1 VLLYT
6 GTIPKKDREIR
17 KNKQEKLVMISAKFL
32 AIVGGMSLLLAE
44 AVSANAAAATLR
56 VRCEVRSNRSKI
68 SVDGKRIK
76 STGSV
81 TAVVTNTGGS
91 SVTADPKPIVLKQ
104 VEFDFDSDDDDI
116 ADGATAIPA
125 DFIDRNNPHV
135 TASIPELG
143 LSKTA
148 TCKVRK

>member
-1 VLLYT
+1 M
-6 GTIPKKDREIR
+6 K
-17 KNKQEKLVMISAKFL
+17 SAKFL
-32 AIVGGMSLLLAE
+32 AIMGGVSLLLAE
-44 AVSANAAAATLR
+44 AASANAAAATLR

-81 TAVVTNTGGS
+81 TAVVTNTDGL
-91 SVTADPKPIVLKQ
+91 SVTAPAKPIVLKQ
-104 VEFDFDSDDDDI
+104 VEFDFDSDSGDI
-116 ADGATAIPA
+116 ADGATPISP

-135 TASIPELG
+135 TASIPALG

-148 TCKVRK
+148 TCRVKK

>member
-1 VLLYT
+1 
-6 GTIPKKDREIR
+6 
-17 KNKQEKLVMISAKFL
+17 MISAKFL

>member
-1 VLLYT
+1 M
-6 GTIPKKDREIR
+6 K
-17 KNKQEKLVMISAKFL
+17 SAKFL
-32 AIVGGMSLLLAE
+32 AIVGGMSLILAE
-44 AVSANAAAATLR
+44 AGSATAAAATLR

>member
-1 VLLYT
+1 M
-6 GTIPKKDREIR
+6 R
-17 KNKQEKLVMISAKFL
+17 SAKFL

-44 AVSANAAAATLR
+44 AGSATAAAATLR

-76 STGSV
+76 STDSV
-81 TAVVTNTGGS
+81 TAVVTNTDGI

-104 VEFDFDSDDDDI
+104 VDFDFDSDPGDV
-116 ADGATAIPA
+116 ADGATPISPN
-125 DFIDRNNPHV
+125 FIDRNNPHV

-148 TCKVRK
+148 TCKVKK